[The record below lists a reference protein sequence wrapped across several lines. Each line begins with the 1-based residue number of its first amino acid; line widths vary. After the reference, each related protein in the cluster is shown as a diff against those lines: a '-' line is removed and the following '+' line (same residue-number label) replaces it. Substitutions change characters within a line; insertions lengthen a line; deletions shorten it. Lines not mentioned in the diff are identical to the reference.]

1 MINQDLNKLP
11 EKASFTEL
19 DVATTLG
26 GGAARFN

>member
-26 GGAARFN
+26 GGCKI